1 MNSLQVWL
9 TLAGWFALSIVAGP
23 AIGKVLHKLNPT
35 GDDDANR
42 RAAWGDLS
50 PAVRDEVAN
59 LEAWNVSAP
68 ECPELSPIRR
78 ATR

>member
-1 MNSLQVWL
+1 MSSLQIWL
-9 TLAGWFALSIVAGP
+9 TLAGWFALSVVAGP
-23 AIGKVLHKLNPT
+23 AIGKVLAKCNPT
-35 GDDDANR
+35 GDDDAR
-42 RAAWGDLS
+42 RVAWGDLS

-68 ECPELSPIRR
+68 ECPEMSPIRR

>member
-1 MNSLQVWL
+1 MTSLHIWL
-9 TLAGWFALSIVAGP
+9 TGIAVWFALPI

-35 GDDDANR
+35 GDDDAHR
-42 RAAWGDLS
+42 RVAWGDLS